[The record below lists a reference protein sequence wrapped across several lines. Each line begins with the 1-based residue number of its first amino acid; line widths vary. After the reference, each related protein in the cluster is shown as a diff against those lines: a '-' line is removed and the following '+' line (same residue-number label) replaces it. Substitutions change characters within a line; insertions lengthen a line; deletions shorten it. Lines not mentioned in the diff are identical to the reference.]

1 MTLLIVAAVNEILD
15 KATIYL
21 GAAGQSWILPLEL
34 EKALHTQVVVAA
46 PEKWACLRIATSI
59 VAGSGSWLIG

>member
-1 MTLLIVAAVNEILD
+1 MAAVNEILD

-21 GAAGQSWILPLEL
+21 GAVGQSWILPFGLER
-34 EKALHTQVVVAA
+34 APHTQVVVAVS
-46 PEKWACLRIATSI
+46 EKWACLRIATSI